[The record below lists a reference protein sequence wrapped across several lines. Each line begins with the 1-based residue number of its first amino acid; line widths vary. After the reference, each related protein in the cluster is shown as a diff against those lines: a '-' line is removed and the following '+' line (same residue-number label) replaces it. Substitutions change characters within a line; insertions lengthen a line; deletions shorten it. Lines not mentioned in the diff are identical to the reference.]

1 MSRVE
6 HEETIRMSSKR
17 ASAEQQPLLARRQKI
32 KEDIAAADVEIQR
45 YEEEIAG
52 LKALVS
58 LRKDERFNLLKEL
71 EATHASQLGKGKA
84 KAKQGIDY
92 TANEFEWLHG
102 VKAKMK
108 EVFGIND
115 FRLCQEG

>member
-1 MSRVE
+1 MSRIE
-6 HEETIRMSSKR
+6 HEETIYRSSKR
-17 ASAEQQPLLARRQKI
+17 SSADQPLLAQRQKL
-32 KEDIAAADVEIQR
+32 KEDIAAADAEIQR
-45 YEEEIAG
+45 CEEEVAA
-52 LKALVS
+52 LKALIS
-58 LRKDERFNLLKEL
+58 FRKDERSRLLKDL

-92 TANEFEWLHG
+92 AADEFEWLHG

-108 EVFGIND
+108 EVFGISA